1 MAESCC
7 VSLNVLSLLMNK
19 KTLELSLYSRLLI
32 VEWIFCFR
40 EMKIYAKQS
49 EQPKLDRTE
58 SEMLETEK
66 PIFVKMNDSSF
77 VKKFLD
83 VLSLEEHKGRDKF
96 RNKHLTIFK
105 VRVCFR
111 IHVYIM

>member
-1 MAESCC
+1 
-7 VSLNVLSLLMNK
+7 
-19 KTLELSLYSRLLI
+19 
-32 VEWIFCFR
+32 
-40 EMKIYAKQS
+40 MKIYAKQS
-49 EQPKLDRTE
+49 DQPKLDRTE

-77 VKKFLD
+77 VKKFID

-105 VRVCFR
+105 VRVYFR
-111 IHVYIM
+111 IHVYIMWTYRYM

>member
-1 MAESCC
+1 MLCIT

-19 KTLELSLYSRLLI
+19 KTLELSQYSRLLI
-32 VEWIFCFR
+32 VEWIFYFR

-77 VKKFLD
+77 VKKFID

-105 VRVCFR
+105 VRTCFR
-111 IHVYIM
+111 IHIYIM